1 MNSHASRTKISEN
14 FLITL
19 IFLLFSVSMPSAH
32 AQLADGNYIFSNSD
46 NVLQFTITEGG
57 SSIQNVS
64 ISAKSAGRTEKQTGG
79 EFMQQGGME
88 WYQFQTEFC
97 NYSFDV
103 PNKTLKLERY
113 DCKDK
118 KIKGAKITLKKN

>member
-1 MNSHASRTKISEN
+1 MKRI
-14 FLITL
+14 FLSL
-19 IFLLFSVSMPSAH
+19 IFLLFSALSPSAY
-32 AQLADGNYIFSNSD
+32 AQLADGNYAFSNSD

-103 PNKTLKLERY
+103 PNKTLKLERFE
-113 DCKDK
+113 CKDK
-118 KIKGAKITLKKN
+118 KIKNTKITLKKN